1 MAKKEKPKFPTEIV
15 PLPSGGKYYP
25 DGHPLSS
32 GEVEVKYMTAKEED
46 ILTSQ
51 NLIKQGKV
59 IDVLLDSLVQ
69 GDFDMNDMLIGDKN
83 AVMIAARVLGY
94 GKDYEFEME
103 DPLTGEKEKQVL
115 DLTTLDHKEIDFDG
129 DYTFELPNSKRVLGW
144 KFITQR
150 DEHEITEELK
160 ALRKVTKRSGIEQEV
175 TTRLRKVITSVDGD
189 ESVGTINN
197 FVNNEF
203 LSRDSKAFRDYLLSV
218 TPDVDLNII
227 VDFSSGEEVEV
238 TVPMTV
244 EFFWP
249 KSWTQT

>member
-103 DPLTGEKEKQVL
+103 DPTTGEKEKQVL

-150 DEHEITEELK
+150 DENEISEELK

-249 KSWTQT
+249 KS

>member
-1 MAKKEKPKFPTEIV
+1 MAEEKRKFPSEV
-15 PLPSGGKYYP
+15 VDLPSKGLLYP
-25 DGHPLSS
+25 KDHPLAS
-32 GEVEVKYMTAKEED
+32 GQIEIKYMTAKEED

-103 DPLTGEKEKQVL
+103 DPTTGEKEKQVL
-115 DLTTLDHKEIDFDG
+115 DLTTLEHKETDFDG

-150 DEHEITEELK
+150 DENEISEELK
-160 ALRKVTKRSGIEQEV
+160 ALRKITKKSGIEQEV

-249 KSWTQT
+249 KS

>member
-103 DPLTGEKEKQVL
+103 DPTTGEKEKQVL

-150 DEHEITEELK
+150 DENEITEELK
-160 ALRKVTKRSGIEQEV
+160 ALRKVTKKSGIEQEV

-249 KSWTQT
+249 KS

>member
-15 PLPSGGKYYP
+15 PLPSNGKYYP

-115 DLTTLDHKEIDFDG
+115 DLTTLEHKETDFDG

-150 DEHEITEELK
+150 DENEISEELK
-160 ALRKVTKRSGIEQEV
+160 ALRKITKKSGIEQEV

-249 KSWTQT
+249 KS

>member
-15 PLPSGGKYYP
+15 PLPSNGKYYP

-150 DEHEITEELK
+150 DENEITEELK
-160 ALRKVTKRSGIEQEV
+160 ALRKVTKKSGIEQEV

-249 KSWTQT
+249 KS

>member
-59 IDVLLDSLVQ
+59 IDVLLESLVQ
-69 GDFDMNDMLIGDKN
+69 GDFNMDDMLIGDKN

-103 DPLTGEKEKQVL
+103 DPTTGEKEKQVL
-115 DLTTLDHKEIDFDG
+115 DLTSLDHKETDFDD

-150 DEHEITEELK
+150 DENEITEELK

>member
-15 PLPSGGKYYP
+15 PLPSNGKYYP

-103 DPLTGEKEKQVL
+103 DPTTGEKEKQVL

-150 DEHEITEELK
+150 DENEITEELK

-249 KSWTQT
+249 KS

>member
-15 PLPSGGKYYP
+15 SLPSGGKYYP

-59 IDVLLDSLVQ
+59 IDVLLESLVQ

-103 DPLTGEKEKQVL
+103 DPTTGEKEKQVL
-115 DLTTLDHKEIDFDG
+115 DLTSLDHKEIDFDG

-150 DEHEITEELK
+150 DENEITEELK
-160 ALRKVTKRSGIEQEV
+160 ALRKVTKKSGIEQEV

-189 ESVGTINN
+189 ESVGTVNN

-249 KSWTQT
+249 STPE

>member
-103 DPLTGEKEKQVL
+103 DPTTGEKEKQVL

-150 DEHEITEELK
+150 DENEISEELK
-160 ALRKVTKRSGIEQEV
+160 ALRKITKKSGIEQEV

-189 ESVGTINN
+189 ESVGVVNN

>member
-59 IDVLLDSLVQ
+59 IDVLLESLVQ
-69 GDFDMNDMLIGDKN
+69 GDFNMDDMLIGDKN

-150 DEHEITEELK
+150 DENEISEELK
-160 ALRKVTKRSGIEQEV
+160 ALRKVTRKSGIEQEV
-175 TTRLRKVITSVDGD
+175 TTRLRKVIISVDGD

-227 VDFSSGEEVEV
+227 IDFSSGEEVEV

-249 KSWTQT
+249 KS

>member
-150 DEHEITEELK
+150 DENEISEELK
-160 ALRKVTKRSGIEQEV
+160 ALRKITKKSGIEQEV

-249 KSWTQT
+249 KS

>member
-150 DEHEITEELK
+150 DENEITEELK

-189 ESVGTINN
+189 ESVGTVNN

-249 KSWTQT
+249 KS

>member
-150 DEHEITEELK
+150 DENEISEELK

-249 KSWTQT
+249 KS

>member
-59 IDVLLDSLVQ
+59 IDVLLESLVQ

-103 DPLTGEKEKQVL
+103 DPQTGEKEKQVL
-115 DLTTLDHKEIDFDG
+115 DLTTLNHKEIDFDN

-150 DEHEITEELK
+150 DENEISEELK
-160 ALRKVTKRSGIEQEV
+160 ALRKVTRKSGIEQEV

-203 LSRDSKAFRDYLLSV
+203 LSRDSKAFRDYLMSI

-227 VDFSSGEEVEV
+227 IDFSSGEEVEV

-249 KSWTQT
+249 KS

>member
-115 DLTTLDHKEIDFDG
+115 DLTTLEHKETDFDG

-150 DEHEITEELK
+150 DENEITEELK

-249 KSWTQT
+249 KS

>member
-150 DEHEITEELK
+150 DENEISEELK

-175 TTRLRKVITSVDGD
+175 TTRLRKVITSIDGD
-189 ESVGTINN
+189 ESVGAVNN

-249 KSWTQT
+249 KS

>member
-15 PLPSGGKYYP
+15 PLPSNGKYYP

-150 DEHEITEELK
+150 DENEISEELK
-160 ALRKVTKRSGIEQEV
+160 ALRKITKKSGIEQEV

-249 KSWTQT
+249 KS

>member
-1 MAKKEKPKFPTEIV
+1 
-15 PLPSGGKYYP
+15 
-25 DGHPLSS
+25 
-32 GEVEVKYMTAKEED
+32 MTAKEED

-150 DEHEITEELK
+150 DENEISEELK
-160 ALRKVTKRSGIEQEV
+160 ALRKITKKSGIEQEV

-189 ESVGTINN
+189 ESVGAVNN

-249 KSWTQT
+249 KS

>member
-15 PLPSGGKYYP
+15 PLPSNGKYYP

-103 DPLTGEKEKQVL
+103 DPTTGEKEKQVL
-115 DLTTLDHKEIDFDG
+115 DLTTLEHKETDFDG

-150 DEHEITEELK
+150 DENEISEELK
-160 ALRKVTKRSGIEQEV
+160 ALRKITKKSGIEQEV

-189 ESVGTINN
+189 ESVGAVNN

-249 KSWTQT
+249 KS

>member
-150 DEHEITEELK
+150 DENEISEELK

>member
-59 IDVLLDSLVQ
+59 IDVLLESLVQ

-115 DLTTLDHKEIDFDG
+115 DLTSLDHKEIDFDG

-150 DEHEITEELK
+150 DENEISEELK
-160 ALRKVTKRSGIEQEV
+160 ALRKITKKSGIEQEV

-189 ESVGTINN
+189 ESVGTVNN

-249 KSWTQT
+249 KS

>member
-103 DPLTGEKEKQVL
+103 DPTTGEKEKQVL
-115 DLTTLDHKEIDFDG
+115 DLTTLEHKETDFDG

-150 DEHEITEELK
+150 DENEISEELK

-249 KSWTQT
+249 KS

>member
-150 DEHEITEELK
+150 DENEISEELK

-189 ESVGTINN
+189 ESVGTVNN

-249 KSWTQT
+249 KS

>member
-150 DEHEITEELK
+150 DENEITEELK

-189 ESVGTINN
+189 ESVGVVNN

>member
-1 MAKKEKPKFPTEIV
+1 
-15 PLPSGGKYYP
+15 
-25 DGHPLSS
+25 
-32 GEVEVKYMTAKEED
+32 MTAKEED

-59 IDVLLDSLVQ
+59 IDVLLESLVQ

-103 DPLTGEKEKQVL
+103 DPQTGEKEKQVL
-115 DLTTLDHKEIDFDG
+115 DLTTLNHKEIDFDN

-150 DEHEITEELK
+150 DENEISEELK
-160 ALRKVTKRSGIEQEV
+160 ALRKVTRKSGIEQEV

-203 LSRDSKAFRDYLLSV
+203 LSRDSKAFRDYLMSI

-227 VDFSSGEEVEV
+227 IDFSSGEEVEV

-249 KSWTQT
+249 KS

>member
-150 DEHEITEELK
+150 DENEISEELK
-160 ALRKVTKRSGIEQEV
+160 ALRKITKKSGIEQEV

>member
-32 GEVEVKYMTAKEED
+32 GEVEIKYMTAKEED

-115 DLTTLDHKEIDFDG
+115 DVTTLEHKETDFDG

-150 DEHEITEELK
+150 DENEITEELK

-189 ESVGTINN
+189 ESVGTVNN

-249 KSWTQT
+249 KS

>member
-25 DGHPLSS
+25 DGHPLTS

-59 IDVLLDSLVQ
+59 IDVLLESLVQ

-103 DPLTGEKEKQVL
+103 DPTTGEKEKQVL
-115 DLTTLDHKEIDFDG
+115 DLTTLNHKEIDFDN

-150 DEHEITEELK
+150 DENEISEELK
-160 ALRKVTKRSGIEQEV
+160 ALRKVTRKSGIEQEV

-203 LSRDSKAFRDYLLSV
+203 LSRDSKAFRDYLMSI

-227 VDFSSGEEVEV
+227 IDFSSGEEVEV

-249 KSWTQT
+249 KS

>member
-150 DEHEITEELK
+150 DENEISEELK

-227 VDFSSGEEVEV
+227 VDFSSGDEVEV

-249 KSWTQT
+249 KS

>member
-59 IDVLLDSLVQ
+59 IDVLLESLVQ

-103 DPLTGEKEKQVL
+103 DPTTGEKEKQVL
-115 DLTTLDHKEIDFDG
+115 DLTTLNHKEIDFDN

-150 DEHEITEELK
+150 DENEISEELK
-160 ALRKVTKRSGIEQEV
+160 ALRKVTRKSGIEQEV

-203 LSRDSKAFRDYLLSV
+203 LSRDSKAFRDYLMSI

-227 VDFSSGEEVEV
+227 IDFSSGEEVEV

-249 KSWTQT
+249 KS

>member
-15 PLPSGGKYYP
+15 PLPSNGKYYP

-103 DPLTGEKEKQVL
+103 DPTTGEKEKQVL
-115 DLTTLDHKEIDFDG
+115 DLTTLEHKETDFDG
-129 DYTFELPNSKRVLGW
+129 DYTFELPNSKRELGW

-150 DEHEITEELK
+150 DENEISEELK
-160 ALRKVTKRSGIEQEV
+160 ALRKVTKKSGIEQEV

-249 KSWTQT
+249 KS

>member
-15 PLPSGGKYYP
+15 PLPSKGEFYP
-25 DGHPLSS
+25 EGHPLSS
-32 GEVEVKYMTAKEED
+32 GNVEVKYMTAKEED

-59 IDVLLDSLVQ
+59 IDVLLESLVQ
-69 GDFDMNDMLIGDKN
+69 GDVDMNDMLIGDKN

-94 GKDYEFEME
+94 GKDYEFELE
-103 DPLTGEKEKQVL
+103 DPLTGEKEKQIL
-115 DLTTLDHKEIDFDG
+115 DLTTLEHKEVDFDG
-129 DYTFELPNSKRVLGW
+129 DYTFELPHSKRVLGW
-144 KFITQR
+144 KFITQG
-150 DEHEITEELK
+150 DENQITEELK
-160 ALRKVTKRSGIEQEV
+160 ALRKVTKKSGIEQEV
-175 TTRLRKVITSVDGD
+175 TTRLRKVITSIDGNED
-189 ESVGTINN
+189 VATINN

-227 VDFSSGEEVEV
+227 VDFSSGEEVET

-249 KSWTQT
+249 KS

>member
-15 PLPSGGKYYP
+15 PLPSNGKYYP

-103 DPLTGEKEKQVL
+103 DPTTGEKEKQVL
-115 DLTTLDHKEIDFDG
+115 DLTTLEHKETDFDG

-150 DEHEITEELK
+150 DENEISEELK
-160 ALRKVTKRSGIEQEV
+160 ALRKITKKSGIEQEV

-249 KSWTQT
+249 KS

>member
-150 DEHEITEELK
+150 DENEITEELK

-189 ESVGTINN
+189 ESVGVVNN

-249 KSWTQT
+249 KS

>member
-103 DPLTGEKEKQVL
+103 DPTTGEKEKQVL

-150 DEHEITEELK
+150 DENEISEELK
-160 ALRKVTKRSGIEQEV
+160 ALRKVTRKSGIEQEV

-249 KSWTQT
+249 KS

>member
-103 DPLTGEKEKQVL
+103 DPTTGEKEKQVL
-115 DLTTLDHKEIDFDG
+115 DLTTLEHKETDFDG

-150 DEHEITEELK
+150 DENEITEELK

-249 KSWTQT
+249 KS

>member
-103 DPLTGEKEKQVL
+103 DPTTGEKEKQVL
-115 DLTTLDHKEIDFDG
+115 DLTTLEHKETDFDG

-150 DEHEITEELK
+150 DENEITEELK
-160 ALRKVTKRSGIEQEV
+160 ALRKVTKKSGIEQEV

-249 KSWTQT
+249 KS

>member
-115 DLTTLDHKEIDFDG
+115 DLTTLEHKETDFDG

-150 DEHEITEELK
+150 DENEITEELK
-160 ALRKVTKRSGIEQEV
+160 ALRKVTKKSGIEQEV

-249 KSWTQT
+249 KS